1 MSLKKEIA
9 RRACFIKSVFVNS
22 CRTQISHRFTYLILV
37 IIYSFPGNINGIH
50 YLLHIVSRIFSKY
63 TLDKIHICCCWTAIG
78 SIFQVKIASFISLKL
93 IMDGRNGSTIPVN
106 NINFICSIIFTITFF
121 KAIKYNMPQ
130 MLPLAI
136 HIE

>member
-1 MSLKKEIA
+1 MHVETCKNKI
-9 RRACFIKSVFVNS
+9 IKSVFVNS
-22 CRTQISHRFTYLILV
+22 YRTQISYRFTYLILV
-37 IIYSFPGNINGIH
+37 IIYSFSGNINGI
-50 YLLHIVSRIFSKY
+50 SY
-63 TLDKIHICCCWTAIG
+63 TLYRGFSASIVLIIHICCCWTAIG

-106 NINFICSIIFTITFF
+106 NINFICSIIFTIIFF